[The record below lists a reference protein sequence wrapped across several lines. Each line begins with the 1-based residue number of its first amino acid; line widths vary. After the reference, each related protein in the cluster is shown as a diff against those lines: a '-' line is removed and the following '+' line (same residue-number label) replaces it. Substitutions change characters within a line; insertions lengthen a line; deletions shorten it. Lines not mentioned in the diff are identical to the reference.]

1 MTYQTTVHIPAGD
14 ALTLTTDA
22 NTTCT
27 YYQLNQPG
35 VSANNPISTLS
46 VSSSVTI
53 GPFNTEYDY
62 LLQSNGGQVGYSIA
76 PDATFTS
83 SDMSSYAPLASPVFT
98 GAPVLPTGFKIGSV
112 VNTTT
117 GTELNYV
124 HNVTS
129 AIQTQLN
136 AKLAAPTP
144 ATFQANIGN
153 SATGTQ
159 IATAVNA
166 ILAALIA
173 ANLMAAS

>member
-76 PDATFTS
+76 PDATFTG
-83 SDMSSYAPLASPVFT
+83 SDMSNYATQSQLA
-98 GAPVLPTGFKIGSV
+98 L
-112 VNTTT
+112 
-117 GTELNYV
+117 
-124 HNVTS
+124 
-129 AIQTQLN
+129 
-136 AKLAAPTP
+136 KLTAPTP

-166 ILAALIA
+166 ILAAIISA
-173 ANLMAAS
+173 ELMASS